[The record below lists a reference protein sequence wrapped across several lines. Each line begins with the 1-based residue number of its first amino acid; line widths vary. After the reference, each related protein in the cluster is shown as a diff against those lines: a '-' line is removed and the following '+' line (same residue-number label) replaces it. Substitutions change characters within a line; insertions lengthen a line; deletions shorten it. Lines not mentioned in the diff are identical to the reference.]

1 MLVPPRFLL
10 VVSLVAALGLSAC
23 GKSKPRAQP
32 NRAELERSAAQAKQ
46 SLAGLEKPLGMVNDA
61 YRALHHEFDP
71 LPPGLPGY
79 GDTRAKFYA
88 VDNAIGTMNAK
99 LPWLAGRIDAAVK
112 AGDSAGLKAI
122 SEDIVS
128 TRDQVKQAEQI
139 AVELREQVK
148 PFHAL
153 AVQKADELELRGKLT
168 CD

>member
-1 MLVPPRFLL
+1 M
-10 VVSLVAALGLSAC
+10 VSLVTALGVGAC
-23 GKSKPRAQP
+23 SKGKPSNPQP
-32 NRAELERSAAQAKQ
+32 DRAELERRAARVKQ
-46 SLAGLEKPLGMVNDA
+46 SLVGLQKPLGAVSEA
-61 YRALHHEFDP
+61 YRALHREFDP

-79 GDTRAKFYA
+79 GETRAKFYA
-88 VDNAIGTMNAK
+88 ADNGLGTMNAK

-122 SEDIVS
+122 SEDIAA
-128 TRDQVKQAEQI
+128 THDQVKRAEQI

-153 AVQKADELELRGKLT
+153 AEQKADELELRGKLT